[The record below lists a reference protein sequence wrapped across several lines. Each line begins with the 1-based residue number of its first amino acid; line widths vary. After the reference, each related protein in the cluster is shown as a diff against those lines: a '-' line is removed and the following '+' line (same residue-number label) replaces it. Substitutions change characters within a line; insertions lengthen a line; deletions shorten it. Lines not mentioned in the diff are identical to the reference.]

1 MKGVLEGIRLPK
13 FDLSHNS
20 LDQSR
25 ILAVMYFPN
34 DESLRRAYYSVC
46 LAEHELTETKEDREM
61 AVSADLLEDLIS
73 APSKQDLLRQSRKK
87 GKRGM
92 IAGDVLL
99 AVYAM
104 NSFPK
109 YFPEPSIRSA
119 IFLAQRFAEETK
131 FEDKT
136 ELPSSK
142 NAIRDHFN
150 EFRTVA
156 HFWAAFRLQELYPNR
171 PNEDIL
177 SSTDSVKYFLG
188 IAGTLEDF
196 GCSFVPKRAKPQ
208 LPILDPDSIWSPSEA
223 FPRWHPPWKEPPEWL
238 VEAMRNYSA

>member
-1 MKGVLEGIRLPK
+1 MKGVLEGIRVPE
-13 FDLSHNS
+13 FELSHNS

-46 LAEHELTETKEDREM
+46 LAEHELTEAKEDREM

-73 APSKQDLLRQSRKK
+73 APSQQDLLRQSRKQ

-104 NSFPK
+104 YSFPK

-119 IFLAQRFAEETK
+119 IFVAQRFANDTE

-136 ELPSSK
+136 ELPSSEK
-142 NAIRDHFN
+142 AIRDHFN

-156 HFWAAFRLQELYPNR
+156 RIGHTRTCSLAQTQSKISLAARGHSRILVALSCQRELSLSAQYLIQTRSGAFRRQFHGGTRLGR
-171 PNEDIL
+171 SRL
-177 SSTDSVKYFLG
+177 SGS
-188 IAGTLEDF
+188 
-196 GCSFVPKRAKPQ
+196 
-208 LPILDPDSIWSPSEA
+208 
-223 FPRWHPPWKEPPEWL
+223 
-238 VEAMRNYSA
+238 

>member
-1 MKGVLEGIRLPK
+1 MKGVLEGIRVPE
-13 FDLSHNS
+13 FELSHNS

-46 LAEHELTETKEDREM
+46 LAEHELTEAKEDREM

-73 APSKQDLLRQSRKK
+73 APSQQDLLRQSRKQ

-104 NSFPK
+104 YSFPK

-119 IFLAQRFAEETK
+119 IFVAQRFAKETK

-136 ELPSSK
+136 KLPSSEK
-142 NAIRDHFN
+142 AIRDHFY

-156 HFWAAFRLQELYPNR
+156 HFWAAFRLQEVYPNR
-171 PNEDIL
+171 PDEDML
-177 SSTDSVKYFLG
+177 SSADAVQDFLG
-188 IAGTLEDF
+188 SAGTLQDF
-196 GCSFVPKRAKPQ
+196 GCSFVPKRTRHQ
-208 LPILDPDSIWSPSEA
+208 RPILDPDSIWSVSEA

-238 VEAMRNYSA
+238 VEAIRNYSA

>member
-1 MKGVLEGIRLPK
+1 MKGVLEGIRLPE

-61 AVSADLLEDLIS
+61 GVSADFLEDLIS

-119 IFLAQRFAEETK
+119 IFVAQRFAKETK

-136 ELPSSK
+136 ELPSSEK
-142 NAIRDHFN
+142 AIRGHFD

-156 HFWAAFRLQELYPNR
+156 HFWAAFRLQEIYSIR
-171 PNEDIL
+171 PDEDML
-177 SSTDSVKYFLG
+177 SSADAVQDFLG
-188 IAGTLEDF
+188 IAGTLQDF
-196 GCSFVPKRAKPQ
+196 GCSFVPKRAKRQ
-208 LPILDPDSIWSPSEA
+208 APILDPDAIWSVSEA
-223 FPRWHPPWKEPPEWL
+223 IPRWHRPWNDPPEWL
-238 VEAMRNYSA
+238 VKAMKN